1 MKTLLTIISIA
12 AILGGWVVFAMAET
26 TPDTE
31 TIPPSPTV
39 FSMDARPTEM
49 TENDGVLAPQQ
60 GVGLDL
66 VPTPMLGTPE
76 IPQPTMTIRSV
87 SAPPQ
92 PTMTIRS
99 VSAPPQ
105 STMTVRSVSAPPQPT
120 MTVRSVSAP
129 PQPTPVTRTQSSR

>member
-31 TIPPSPTV
+31 TIPQPTV
-39 FSMDARPTEM
+39 FSMDARPTEI
-49 TENDGVLAPQQ
+49 TVNDGVLTPQQ

-66 VPTPMLGTPE
+66 VPTPMLGTSE
-76 IPQPTMTIRSV
+76 APQPTMTIRSV

-92 PTMTIRS
+92 PT
-99 VSAPPQ
+99 
-105 STMTVRSVSAPPQPT
+105 VRIVSAPPQPT
-120 MTVRSVSAP
+120 VRIVSAP
-129 PQPTPVTRTQSSR
+129 PQPTVRIMSAPPQPAPVTRTQSSR